1 MRTGLL
7 KWELCITG
15 FKIDDKTITLK
26 KKKKDYILGHLSP
39 GKHSYK
45 IKAHLS

>member
-15 FKIDDKTITLK
+15 FKINDKTITL